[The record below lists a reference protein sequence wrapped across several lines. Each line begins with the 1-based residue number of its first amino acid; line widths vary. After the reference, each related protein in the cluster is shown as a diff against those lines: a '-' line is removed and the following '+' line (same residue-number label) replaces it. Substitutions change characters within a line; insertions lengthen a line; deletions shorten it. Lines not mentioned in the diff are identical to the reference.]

1 MKKLLLIFLLPFFT
15 CHLLDAQNIIDR
27 FEPANWWTEMKHN
40 EIQLL
45 VYGDNISSYNPVID
59 SDIVSLEKAVRVENP
74 NYLFLYV
81 TISEDAEP
89 SEVTFS
95 FYDDDKIAEEYAF
108 ELRQREPGRADID
121 GFNSSDVMYLI
132 TPDRFANGNTENDE
146 IPGMKENLNR
156 SFKGGR
162 HGGDIKGI
170 SDNLDYISEMGF
182 TAIWLNPVLENDMP
196 EYSYHGYAAT
206 DFYQVDR
213 RFGSNEEYKKLV
225 QDAGK
230 KGIKVIMDMIVNH
243 SGSEHWFVKDPP
255 ASNWLNF
262 QGEFRQSNHRH
273 NTVQDLYV
281 SNYDKKHFSDGWFVE
296 TMPDLNQQNELMAD
310 YLIMNTLWWI
320 EYSGISGIRMD
331 TYPYPDKDFMS
342 KWTCAVMSEYPE
354 FNIVGE
360 EWNNNPAIV
369 SYWQAGKKN
378 HDGYTSC
385 LPSLMDFPLQDALA
399 KGLTEGEQTY
409 GSGLIK
415 TYEMLTMDFLYA
427 DPGKLVIF
435 PDNHDM
441 DRFFTQVNNDFD
453 LFKMGMAYTATM
465 RGTPQI
471 YYGTEILMHNDD
483 DPGDHGII
491 RTDFPGGWPGDEVNG
506 FTGEGLSDRQKEA
519 QAYIQ
524 RLLNW
529 RKEKEVI
536 HSGKVI
542 HFAPENGIYVY
553 FRYDDLEKVMVILNK
568 NEVQT
573 DLKLDRFAE
582 MLDNHST
589 AKDIMT
595 GRSYDLEG
603 SITLDNR
610 GAYILEIK

>member
-1 MKKLLLIFLLPFFT
+1 MKKLLLIFLLPLVTFNF
-15 CHLLDAQNIIDR
+15 LSAQKVIDR
-27 FEPANWWTEMKHN
+27 LEPSNWWTGMHHN

-45 VYGDNISSYNPVID
+45 VYGENISSLSPAIE
-59 SDIVSLEKAVRVENP
+59 SSLVSLEKIIRVENP

-81 TISEDAEP
+81 TISENAKP
-89 SEVTFS
+89 SEVMIS
-95 FYDDDKIAEEYAF
+95 FYDDDKLVEEYPF
-108 ELRQREPGRADID
+108 ELRQREPKRADID
-121 GFNSSDVMYLI
+121 GFDSSDVMYLI
-132 TPDRFANGNTENDE
+132 TPDRFVNGNADNDE
-146 IPGMKENLNR
+146 IRGMKEKPNR

-170 SDNLDYISEMGF
+170 LDNLDYISDMGF

-213 RFGSNEEYKKLV
+213 RFGSNEDYKNLV
-225 QDAGK
+225 EEAGE

-255 ASNWLNF
+255 ASNWINF
-262 QGEFRQSNHRH
+262 QDNFKQSNHRR
-273 NTVQDLYV
+273 NTVQDLYA
-281 SNYDKKHFSDGWFVE
+281 SKYDKIHFTDGWFVE
-296 TMPDLNQQNELMAD
+296 TMPDLNQQNELLGD

-331 TYPYPDKDFMS
+331 TYPYPDKEYMS
-342 KWTCAVMSEYPE
+342 RWTCAVMSEYPQ

-360 EWNNNPAIV
+360 EWANNPAIV
-369 SYWQAGKKN
+369 SYWQQGKQN

-385 LPSLMDFPLQDALA
+385 LPSLMDFPLQDALS
-399 KGLTEGEQTY
+399 KGLTESEQTY

-415 TYEMLTMDFLYA
+415 TYEMLTLDFLYA
-427 DPGKLVIF
+427 DPENLVIF

-441 DRFFTQVNNDFD
+441 DRFFTQVNNDFE

-471 YYGTEILMHNDD
+471 YYGTEILMHNND

-491 RTDFPGGWPGDEVNG
+491 RTDFPGGWPGDDVNG
-506 FTGEGLSDRQKEA
+506 FTGEGLTELQKEA
-519 QAYIQ
+519 QSYIKK
-524 RLLNW
+524 LLNW
-529 RKEKEVI
+529 RKEKEVL
-536 HSGKVI
+536 HSGRMI

-553 FRYDDLEKVMVILNK
+553 FRYDDSEKVMVILNK
-568 NEVQT
+568 NKAQT
-573 DLKLDRFAE
+573 DLELDKFSE
-582 MLDNHST
+582 MLNNHST
-589 AKDIMT
+589 AKDIIT
-595 GRSYDLEG
+595 GRNYDLES

>member
-1 MKKLLLIFLLPFFT
+1 M
-15 CHLLDAQNIIDR
+15 H
-27 FEPANWWTEMKHN
+27 HN

-45 VYGDNISSYNPVID
+45 VYGENISSLSPAIE
-59 SDIVSLEKAVRVENP
+59 SSLVSLEKIIRVENP

-81 TISEDAEP
+81 TISENAKP
-89 SEVTFS
+89 SEVMIS
-95 FYDDDKIAEEYAF
+95 FYDDDKLVEEYPF
-108 ELRQREPGRADID
+108 ELRQREPKRADID
-121 GFNSSDVMYLI
+121 GFDSSDVMYLI
-132 TPDRFANGNTENDE
+132 TPDRFANGNADNDE
-146 IPGMKENLNR
+146 IRGMKEKPNR

-170 SDNLDYISEMGF
+170 LDNLDYISDMGF

-213 RFGSNEEYKKLV
+213 RFGSNEDYKNLV
-225 QDAGK
+225 EEAGE

-255 ASNWLNF
+255 ASNWINF
-262 QGEFRQSNHRH
+262 QDNFKQSNHRR
-273 NTVQDLYV
+273 NTVQDLYA
-281 SNYDKKHFSDGWFVE
+281 SKYDKIHFTDGWFVE
-296 TMPDLNQQNELMAD
+296 TMPDLNQQNELLGD

-331 TYPYPDKDFMS
+331 TYPYPDKEYMS
-342 KWTCAVMSEYPE
+342 RWTCAVMSEYPQ

-360 EWNNNPAIV
+360 EWANNPAIL
-369 SYWQAGKKN
+369 SYWQQGKQN

-385 LPSLMDFPLQDALA
+385 LPSLMDFPLQDALS
-399 KGLTEGEQTY
+399 KGLTESEQTY

-415 TYEMLTMDFLYA
+415 TYEMLTLDFLYA
-427 DPGKLVIF
+427 DPENLVIF

-441 DRFFTQVNNDFD
+441 DRFFTQVNNDFE

-471 YYGTEILMHNDD
+471 YYGTEILMHNND

-491 RTDFPGGWPGDEVNG
+491 RTDFPGGWPGDDVNG
-506 FTGEGLSDRQKEA
+506 FTGEGLTELQKEA
-519 QAYIQ
+519 QSYIKK
-524 RLLNW
+524 LLNW
-529 RKEKEVI
+529 RKEKEVL
-536 HSGKVI
+536 HSGRMI

-553 FRYDDLEKVMVILNK
+553 FRYDDSEKVMVILNK
-568 NEVQT
+568 NKAQT
-573 DLKLDRFAE
+573 DLELDKFSE
-582 MLDNHST
+582 MLNNHST
-589 AKDIMT
+589 AKDIIT
-595 GRSYDLEG
+595 GRNYYLES

>member
-1 MKKLLLIFLLPFFT
+1 M
-15 CHLLDAQNIIDR
+15 H
-27 FEPANWWTEMKHN
+27 HN

-45 VYGDNISSYNPVID
+45 VYGENISSLSPAIE
-59 SDIVSLEKAVRVENP
+59 SSLVSLEKIIRVENP

-81 TISEDAEP
+81 TISENAKP
-89 SEVTFS
+89 SEVMIS
-95 FYDDDKIAEEYAF
+95 FYDDDKLVEEYPF
-108 ELRQREPGRADID
+108 ELRQREPKRADID
-121 GFNSSDVMYLI
+121 GFDSSDVMYLI
-132 TPDRFANGNTENDE
+132 TPDRFANGNADNDE
-146 IPGMKENLNR
+146 IRGMKEKPNR

-170 SDNLDYISEMGF
+170 LDNLDYISDMGF

-213 RFGSNEEYKKLV
+213 RFGSNEDYKNLV
-225 QDAGK
+225 EEAGE

-255 ASNWLNF
+255 ASNWINF
-262 QGEFRQSNHRH
+262 QDNFKQSNHRR
-273 NTVQDLYV
+273 NSVQDLYA
-281 SNYDKKHFSDGWFVE
+281 SKYDKIHFTDGWFVE
-296 TMPDLNQQNELMAD
+296 TMPDLNQQNELLGD

-331 TYPYPDKDFMS
+331 TYPYPDKEYMS
-342 KWTCAVMSEYPE
+342 RWTCAVMSEYPQ

-360 EWNNNPAIV
+360 EWANNPAIV
-369 SYWQAGKKN
+369 SYWQQGKQN

-385 LPSLMDFPLQDALA
+385 LPSLMDFPLQDALS
-399 KGLTEGEQTY
+399 KGLTESEQTY

-415 TYEMLTMDFLYA
+415 TYEMLTLDFLYA
-427 DPGKLVIF
+427 DPENLVIF

-441 DRFFTQVNNDFD
+441 DRFFTQVNNDFE

-471 YYGTEILMHNDD
+471 YYGTEILMHNND

-491 RTDFPGGWPGDEVNG
+491 RTDFPGGWPGDDVNG
-506 FTGEGLSDRQKEA
+506 FTGEGLTELQKEA
-519 QAYIQ
+519 QSYIKK
-524 RLLNW
+524 LLNW
-529 RKEKEVI
+529 RKEKEVL
-536 HSGKVI
+536 HSGRMI

-553 FRYDDLEKVMVILNK
+553 FRYDDSEKVMVILNK
-568 NEVQT
+568 NKAQT
-573 DLKLDRFAE
+573 DLELDKFSE
-582 MLDNHST
+582 MLNNHST
-589 AKDIMT
+589 AKDIIT
-595 GRSYDLEG
+595 GRNYDLES

>member
-1 MKKLLLIFLLPFFT
+1 M
-15 CHLLDAQNIIDR
+15 H
-27 FEPANWWTEMKHN
+27 HN

-45 VYGDNISSYNPVID
+45 VYGENISSLSPAIE
-59 SDIVSLEKAVRVENP
+59 SSLVSLEKIIRVENP

-81 TISEDAEP
+81 TISENAKP
-89 SEVTFS
+89 SEVMIS
-95 FYDDDKIAEEYAF
+95 FYDDDKLVEEYPF
-108 ELRQREPGRADID
+108 ELRQREPKRADID
-121 GFNSSDVMYLI
+121 GFDSSDVMYLI
-132 TPDRFANGNTENDE
+132 TPDRFVNGNADNDE
-146 IPGMKENLNR
+146 IRGMKEKPNR

-170 SDNLDYISEMGF
+170 LDNLDYISDMGF

-213 RFGSNEEYKKLV
+213 RFGSNEDYKNLV
-225 QDAGK
+225 EEAGE

-255 ASNWLNF
+255 ASNWINF
-262 QGEFRQSNHRH
+262 QDNFKQSNHRR
-273 NTVQDLYV
+273 NTVQDLYA
-281 SNYDKKHFSDGWFVE
+281 SKYDKIHFTDGWFVE
-296 TMPDLNQQNELMAD
+296 TMPDLNQQNELLGD

-331 TYPYPDKDFMS
+331 TYPYPDKEYMS
-342 KWTCAVMSEYPE
+342 RWTCAVMSEYPQ

-360 EWNNNPAIV
+360 EWANNPAIV
-369 SYWQAGKKN
+369 SYWQQGKQN

-385 LPSLMDFPLQDALA
+385 LPSLMDFPLQDALS
-399 KGLTEGEQTY
+399 KGLTESEQTY

-415 TYEMLTMDFLYA
+415 TYEMLTLDFLYA
-427 DPGKLVIF
+427 DPENLVIF

-441 DRFFTQVNNDFD
+441 DRFFTQVNNDFE

-471 YYGTEILMHNDD
+471 YYGTEILMHNND

-491 RTDFPGGWPGDEVNG
+491 RTDFPGGWPGDDVNG
-506 FTGEGLSDRQKEA
+506 FTGEGLTELQKEA
-519 QAYIQ
+519 QSYIKK
-524 RLLNW
+524 LLNW
-529 RKEKEVI
+529 RKEKEVL
-536 HSGKVI
+536 HSGRMI

-553 FRYDDLEKVMVILNK
+553 FRYDDSEKVMVILNK
-568 NEVQT
+568 NKAQT
-573 DLKLDRFAE
+573 DLELDKFSE
-582 MLDNHST
+582 MLNNHST
-589 AKDIMT
+589 AKDIIT
-595 GRSYDLEG
+595 GRNYDLES

>member
-1 MKKLLLIFLLPFFT
+1 M
-15 CHLLDAQNIIDR
+15 H
-27 FEPANWWTEMKHN
+27 HN

-45 VYGDNISSYNPVID
+45 VYGENISSLSPAIE
-59 SDIVSLEKAVRVENP
+59 SSLVSLEKIIRVENP

-81 TISEDAEP
+81 TISENAKP
-89 SEVTFS
+89 SEVMIS
-95 FYDDDKIAEEYAF
+95 FYDDDKLVEEYPF
-108 ELRQREPGRADID
+108 ELRQREPKRADID
-121 GFNSSDVMYLI
+121 GFDSSDVMYLI
-132 TPDRFANGNTENDE
+132 TPDRFANGNADNDE
-146 IPGMKENLNR
+146 IRGMKEKPNR

-170 SDNLDYISEMGF
+170 LDNLDYISDMGF

-213 RFGSNEEYKKLV
+213 RFGSNEDYKNLV
-225 QDAGK
+225 EEAGE

-255 ASNWLNF
+255 ASNWINF
-262 QGEFRQSNHRH
+262 QDNFKQSNHRR
-273 NTVQDLYV
+273 NTVQDLYA
-281 SNYDKKHFSDGWFVE
+281 SKYDKIHFTDGWFVE
-296 TMPDLNQQNELMAD
+296 TMPDLNQQNELLGD

-331 TYPYPDKDFMS
+331 TYPYPDKEYMS
-342 KWTCAVMSEYPE
+342 RWTCAVMSEYPQ

-360 EWNNNPAIV
+360 EWANNPAIV
-369 SYWQAGKKN
+369 SYWQQGKQN

-385 LPSLMDFPLQDALA
+385 LPSLMDFPLQDALS
-399 KGLTEGEQTY
+399 KGLTESEQTY

-415 TYEMLTMDFLYA
+415 TYEMLTLDFLYA
-427 DPGKLVIF
+427 DPENLVIF

-441 DRFFTQVNNDFD
+441 DRFFTQVNNDFE

-471 YYGTEILMHNDD
+471 YYGTEILMHNND

-491 RTDFPGGWPGDEVNG
+491 RTDFPGGWPGDDVNG
-506 FTGEGLSDRQKEA
+506 FTGEGLTELQKEA
-519 QAYIQ
+519 QSYIKK
-524 RLLNW
+524 LLNW
-529 RKEKEVI
+529 RKEKEVL
-536 HSGKVI
+536 HSGRMI

-553 FRYDDLEKVMVILNK
+553 FRNDDSEKVMVILNK
-568 NEVQT
+568 NKAQT
-573 DLKLDRFAE
+573 DLELDKFSE
-582 MLDNHST
+582 MLNNHST
-589 AKDIMT
+589 AKDIIT
-595 GRSYDLEG
+595 GRNYDLES